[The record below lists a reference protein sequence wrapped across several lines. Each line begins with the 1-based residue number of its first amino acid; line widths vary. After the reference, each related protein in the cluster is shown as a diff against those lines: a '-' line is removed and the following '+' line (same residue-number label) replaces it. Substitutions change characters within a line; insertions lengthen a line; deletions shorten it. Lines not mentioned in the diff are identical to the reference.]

1 MRSRI
6 DINGRMFAVTYPGQ
20 QAATAAEPEPMDAK
34 PTFEPEVFDGD
45 EVFGEFWLQEQMY
58 PLGRVE
64 RDPALDKIQGQ
75 IAEIRERHAKLKGDD
90 EYEAVRW
97 HFRVTMFPDRPP
109 GKDEELDDAYYTTLL
124 AYIAN
129 GKWLGALRMTN
140 DKERRQKKI
149 QVYATRIINHMSLID
164 TIVAYRTQLSEERQ
178 WQLLTELRRDMNPM
192 QPDYKA
198 SSYATLLC
206 KAYLIAYHYHDD
218 AFLTKSV
225 QRHVRAVMRPTS
237 DNSSSPSPSPSPS
250 PMNVTQQQSPTPLDR
265 LRAFDDLAVP
275 TSS

>member
-1 MRSRI
+1 MMATVI
-6 DINGRMFAVTYPGQ
+6 TYPGQ
-20 QAATAAEPEPMDAK
+20 QPEPMDAK

-45 EVFGEFWLQEQMY
+45 VVFNEHWLEEQMY
-58 PLGRVE
+58 PPGRVE
-64 RDPALDKIQGQ
+64 REPALDKIQGQ
-75 IAEIRERHAKLKGDD
+75 IAEIRERHAKLKGED

-109 GKDEELDDAYYTTLL
+109 TGKGDDQLDDANYMTLL

-129 GKWLGALRMTN
+129 GKWLGALRNTN
-140 DKERRQKKI
+140 KERRQKKI
-149 QVYATRIINHMSLID
+149 DVYSTRIINHMSLIE

-178 WQLLTELRRDMNPM
+178 WQLLTELRRDMNPK

-198 SSYATLLC
+198 SYAVLLC

-218 AFLTKSV
+218 EFLTKSV

-237 DNSSSPSPSPSPS
+237 DNSSPPSPTPVS
-250 PMNVTQQQSPTPLDR
+250 PMNVTIPTPLDR
-265 LRAFDDLAVP
+265 LREFDDLADP
-275 TSS
+275 SECSLSSSFSSLALQ